1 MSQTLR
7 SFATEPG
14 DAVAVGE
21 INQEIIALQ
30 LKSNEIFRDLDATR
44 STITN
49 IETQLGQTETQVSEL
64 EQTVNGLSATIT
76 QSGGANLLRNSSA
89 QFGEEYWDGPVQSAT
104 SIEIKAAYVA
114 GTCFELQ
121 QGTIAQ
127 SIEVADG
134 DYYVGFK
141 YRKLLAAATITI
153 EVNGVVTELDSS
165 EFELVDLY
173 NPLFVSGGVILGVH
187 YCL

>member
-1 MSQTLR
+1 MSGVQGIRDTLI
-7 SFATEPG
+7 ANGTQET
-14 DAVAVGE
+14 GE
-21 INQEIIALQ
+21 VFGVRNEILQ
-30 LKSNEIFRDLDATR
+30 LMGRSYSVEKSIDGVK
-44 STITN
+44 STVQT
-49 IETQLGQTETQVSEL
+49 IETNLGITETQISAL

-141 YRKLLAAATITI
+141 YRKLARRRH
-153 EVNGVVTELDSS
+153 N
-165 EFELVDLY
+165 Y
-173 NPLFVSGGVILGVH
+173 H
-187 YCL
+187 